1 MTKLLLSLLLL
12 LIELPLKA
20 QNRIVN
26 SNHQSVEYVNIGIV
40 GTNKGIISDENGNFS
55 LESLGAKPTDS
66 IYFSH
71 LSYKHRVLAYRD
83 IKKEVQL
90 TESVIQLPTTTL
102 KVKKPKVRNVKSPGA
117 TTFITLYGE
126 MKSHFQQKGGILSEL
141 GDFITLSNDTQLTEF
156 SIEVNESSFYMVVLR
171 VVAYQTDKEHKT
183 FTPLIKEP
191 IYIELF
197 STNKPQVFTHKLS
210 VLAPKGELWVGV
222 QFVEMRG
229 KDEAKLTFNATTN
242 TCWLRFPDNT
252 IRKVNSALGIPFT
265 VKGYDIIKLAD

>member
-117 TTFITLYGE
+117 TAIPP
-126 MKSHFQQKGGILSEL
+126 KNS
-141 GDFITLSNDTQLTEF
+141 
-156 SIEVNESSFYMVVLR
+156 VN
-171 VVAYQTDKEHKT
+171 
-183 FTPLIKEP
+183 
-191 IYIELF
+191 
-197 STNKPQVFTHKLS
+197 
-210 VLAPKGELWVGV
+210 
-222 QFVEMRG
+222 
-229 KDEAKLTFNATTN
+229 NAT
-242 TCWLRFPDNT
+242 
-252 IRKVNSALGIPFT
+252 
-265 VKGYDIIKLAD
+265 IKNFFVIFCVLIF